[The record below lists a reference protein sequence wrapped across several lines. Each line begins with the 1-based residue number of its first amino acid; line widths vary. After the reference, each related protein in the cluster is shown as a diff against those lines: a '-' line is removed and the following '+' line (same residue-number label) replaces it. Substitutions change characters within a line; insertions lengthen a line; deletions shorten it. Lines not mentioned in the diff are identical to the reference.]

1 MLLTL
6 PALLS
11 VARAARASSVDRPR
25 FCISLA
31 LSSGAAGRELEQS
44 WRANTSFFFLQLLL
58 LLVRILLSV
67 LIGWCEQRLYPEH
80 EQILAQTST
89 DEY

>member
-11 VARAARASSVDRPR
+11 VARAARASTVDRPR
-25 FCISLA
+25 FCISMA

-44 WRANTSFFFLQLLL
+44 WRANTSFFFLLLLL

-80 EQILAQTST
+80 EQLLAQTST

>member
-11 VARAARASSVDRPR
+11 VARAARASTVDRPR
-25 FCISLA
+25 FCISMA

-44 WRANTSFFFLQLLL
+44 WRANTSFFFLLLLL

-67 LIGWCEQRLYPEH
+67 LIGWCEH

>member
-11 VARAARASSVDRPR
+11 VARAARASTVDRPR
-25 FCISLA
+25 FCISMA

-44 WRANTSFFFLQLLL
+44 WRANTSFFFLLLLL

-67 LIGWCEQRLYPEH
+67 LIGWCAQRLYPEH

>member
-11 VARAARASSVDRPR
+11 VAWADRASTVDRPR

-44 WRANTSFFFLQLLL
+44 WRANTSFFFLLLLL

-67 LIGWCEQRLYPEH
+67 LIGWCAQRLYPEH

>member
-11 VARAARASSVDRPR
+11 VARAARASTVDRPR
-25 FCISLA
+25 FCISMA

-44 WRANTSFFFLQLLL
+44 WRANTSFFFLLLLL

>member
-11 VARAARASSVDRPR
+11 VAWADRTSTVDRPR

-31 LSSGAAGRELEQS
+31 LSSGAAGRELGQS
-44 WRANTSFFFLQLLL
+44 WRASFFFLLLLLLL
-58 LLVRILLSV
+58 LLVRILLSDV
-67 LIGWCEQRLYPEH
+67 HKDYIWSMNG
-80 EQILAQTST
+80 
-89 DEY
+89 

>member
-1 MLLTL
+1 M
-6 PALLS
+6 
-11 VARAARASSVDRPR
+11 
-25 FCISLA
+25 A

-44 WRANTSFFFLQLLL
+44 WRANTSFFFLLLLL

-67 LIGWCEQRLYPEH
+67 LIGWCAQRLYPEH